1 MKCFCFSR
9 AVSIHRDL
17 DSLEKLAHLYYHT
30 RRMKESSTLYEE
42 IETHYPNT
50 TETLYR
56 YVSNLLYSLI

>member
-30 RRMKESSTLYEE
+30 GRVKESLTLYEE
-42 IETHYPNT
+42 IETHYSNT

-56 YVSNLLYSLI
+56 YVSNLL